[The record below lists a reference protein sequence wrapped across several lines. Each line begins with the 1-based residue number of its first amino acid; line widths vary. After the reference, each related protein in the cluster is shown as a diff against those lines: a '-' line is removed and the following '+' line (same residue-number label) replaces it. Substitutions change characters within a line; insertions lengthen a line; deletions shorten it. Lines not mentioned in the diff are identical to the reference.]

1 MKYFPNYEEEYVFEA
16 FPVPYYKDVKEY
28 PTTLVL
34 SSLIDLSI
42 KQLNPVGGCLLY
54 KGAMVSFLRGSR
66 RKVIELES
74 YYRKIEEIEAAK
86 MFIFQKFRR
95 YTSSDIFYTGVS
107 AEEARNFKQAVALVE
122 QQNVE

>member
-1 MKYFPNYEEEYVFEA
+1 MISA
-16 FPVPYYKDVKEY
+16 
-28 PTTLVL
+28 
-34 SSLIDLSI
+34 SSSRILWADACCIRDH
-42 KQLNPVGGCLLY
+42 C
-54 KGAMVSFLRGSR
+54 R